1 MDIEIKRF
9 KTKEGREG
17 TYAHMG
23 NGFIKLLYDDGDMA
37 MLIDPDFK
45 REDSSEAG
53 RNTRHPQM
61 EPSYP
66 LVVVGDIPSI
76 IEKLS
81 HGAGDP
87 RYAVLM
93 FIPKDSAD
101 REYVNLQYS
110 MENGVVGLDWVLLGG
125 RNIED
130 AEAIKAFAASCG
142 HELKHR
148 EMNEVEFL
156 RTEGPGIAELGM
168 SVVTEFYHFLP
179 TTKIKL
185 LVEGFNWM
193 ALPVDPI

>member
-1 MDIEIKRF
+1 MAIEIKRF
-9 KTKEGREG
+9 KAEDGREG
-17 TYAHMG
+17 TYASMG

-45 REDSSEAG
+45 REDNPEEG

-61 EPSYP
+61 EPSLP
-66 LVVVGDIPSI
+66 LVVVGDVPSI

-81 HGAGDP
+81 HGTGDP

-110 MENGVVGLDWVLLGG
+110 LENGVVGLDWVLLGG

-130 AEAIKAFAASCG
+130 VEAIKTFAASRG
-142 HELKHR
+142 HELKHHV
-148 EMNEVEFL
+148 MNDVEFL

-168 SVVTEFYHFLP
+168 SLISEFYDSTP
-179 TTKIKL
+179 SERIKL
-185 LVEGFNWM
+185 LVEGFEW
-193 ALPVDPI
+193 

>member
-1 MDIEIKRF
+1 MTFEIKRF
-9 KTKEGREG
+9 KTEDGREG
-17 TYAHMG
+17 SYAPMG
-23 NGFIKLLYDDGDMA
+23 NGLIKMLFDNGDMA
-37 MLIDPDFK
+37 MLLDPDFK
-45 REDSSEAG
+45 REDSPEDG

-61 EPSYP
+61 EPGCP

-81 HGAGDP
+81 LGKGDP

-130 AEAIKAFAASCG
+130 AEAIKTFAASRG
-142 HELKHR
+142 HELRHH
-148 EMNEVEFL
+148 EMNDVEFL

-168 SVVTEFYHFLP
+168 SLISEFYHFTP
-179 TTKIKL
+179 STRVKL
-185 LVEGFNWM
+185 LVEGFEW
-193 ALPVDPI
+193 

>member
-1 MDIEIKRF
+1 VDIQIKRF

-17 TYAHMG
+17 TYAPMG
-23 NGFIKLLYDDGDMA
+23 NGFIKVLYDDGDMA

-45 REDSSEAG
+45 SEDSPDAG

-61 EPSYP
+61 EPSYR

-76 IEKLS
+76 IERLS
-81 HGAGDP
+81 HGTGDP

-93 FIPKDSAD
+93 FIPRDSAD

-130 AEAIKAFAASCG
+130 AEAIKTFAAGRG
-142 HELKHR
+142 HELRHR
-148 EMNEVEFL
+148 ELNDVEFL

-168 SVVTEFYHFLP
+168 SLISEFYQFTP
-179 TTKIKL
+179 STRVKL
-185 LVEGFNWM
+185 LVEGFEW
-193 ALPVDPI
+193 

>member
-17 TYAHMG
+17 TYAPMG

-81 HGAGDP
+81 HGTGDP

-130 AEAIKAFAASCG
+130 AEAITTFAATCG

-148 EMNEVEFL
+148 EMNDVEFL

-168 SVVTEFYHFLP
+168 SLISEFYDFTP
-179 TTKIKL
+179 SKRIKL
-185 LVEGFNWM
+185 LVEGFEW
-193 ALPVDPI
+193 